1 MSAGCTLPSKSGS
14 QQTGSYSGGLSS
26 GASSRAAAPA
36 GSTVRD
42 GKFEFQVLN
51 ITQTSQV
58 DDPDGNPYVQPV
70 KPQGVFYVVTM
81 SVRNIGDKPQTYF
94 GQNQKL
100 IDSSGRQYGSHF
112 QADMRFGPNNLT
124 ADINPGLSI
133 QVRDAFDVPPGT
145 SASKLEL
152 HDSAFSGGATILL
165 S

>member
-1 MSAGCTLPSKSGS
+1 MPRGSWVATALSVLAIAAMSAGGTLPSGSGA

-26 GASSRAAAPA
+26 GASSRAAARA

-81 SVRNIGDKPQTYF
+81 S
-94 GQNQKL
+94 
-100 IDSSGRQYGSHF
+100 
-112 QADMRFGPNNLT
+112 
-124 ADINPGLSI
+124 
-133 QVRDAFDVPPGT
+133 
-145 SASKLEL
+145 
-152 HDSAFSGGATILL
+152 
-165 S
+165 